1 MPRWRA
7 EEGRGAGGGD
17 DEEKSPPLRTHVS
30 GLLTCGAEAT
40 WGRAVREGE
49 VESAPVC
56 GGVEASL
63 AGSPPS
69 RDVIRREASRPHVVA
84 SPPPPRLLLSCGS
97 RPLFLSFLE
106 APVPLMGLGGA
117 HRAAWRWRSG
127 GAASDG
133 KTERICSSRS
143 SCPGGDGIFRG
154 LSASLA
160 CLDACKRTCTV
171 LSSVTALSLSR
182 SRSPS
187 PERQGGQRWT
197 VQGEQQPGP
206 GCREGLVAHAG
217 MQHLFAR

>member
-106 APVPLMGLGGA
+106 APVPLMGLGGPTA
-117 HRAAWRWRSG
+117 RPGGGGVAAGQPATEDGTDLLVQELLPRWRWHIPRSF
-127 GAASDG
+127 
-133 KTERICSSRS
+133 T
-143 SCPGGDGIFRG
+143 
-154 LSASLA
+154 LSVSLA
-160 CLDACKRTCTV
+160 CLDVCKGTC
-171 LSSVTALSLSR
+171 TALSPLSASHGRRHR
-182 SRSPS
+182 SGRWPAMVGTGM
-187 PERQGGQRWT
+187 PGGESR
-197 VQGEQQPGP
+197 
-206 GCREGLVAHAG
+206 RAG
-217 MQHLFAR
+217 MQHLLARQW

>member
-1 MPRWRA
+1 VA
-7 EEGRGAGGGD
+7 
-17 DEEKSPPLRTHVS
+17 
-30 GLLTCGAEAT
+30 
-40 WGRAVREGE
+40 
-49 VESAPVC
+49 SASVC

-63 AGSPPS
+63 GGSSPVETLS
-69 RDVIRREASRPHVVA
+69 GARASRPHVVA
-84 SPPPPRLLLSCGS
+84 SPGRRPPLRGS
-97 RPLFLSFLE
+97 DPVLRFSPAVPFLFGSSR
-106 APVPLMGLGGA
+106 ASHGTGRA

-160 CLDACKRTCTV
+160 CLDACKRTCSV

-187 PERQGGQRWT
+187 PRQGGQRWT